1 MDSFHAN
8 AAFVCLFKAIHNTHT
23 GRSLRT
29 GNERCFPSTKWS
41 EPMPK
46 GMPLTLLTQ
55 IPMKVNMLV
64 NVGEVFAK
72 HANNI
77 AFTKHVN
84 IRCASAVYRVWL
96 L

>member
-1 MDSFHAN
+1 
-8 AAFVCLFKAIHNTHT
+8 
-23 GRSLRT
+23 
-29 GNERCFPSTKWS
+29 
-41 EPMPK
+41 MPK